1 MFLGYQELSQI
12 SFEFSCLF
20 QRLRRERGIW
30 RRLNHPN
37 IVPLLGTADGSM
49 FNSKHPC
56 MVSMWMPHGTLKSYI
71 RESGTG
77 LAIGDRLQLV
87 IHAKNIVHGDLH
99 PDNVLIDGEYNP
111 RLTDFGLT
119 QVLGSVQDQ
128 MAYLQT
134 TTLQPGAIMWS
145 APELLRDDPGPKL
158 KATVK
163 SDIYSL
169 GSIILFVL
177 SGALPWPTC
186 TGIQQK
192 LKDGQNPQ
200 RPESPAI
207 SDEIWNFIQKC
218 WSPLSPSARPT
229 AQEFSRSY

>member
-1 MFLGYQELSQI
+1 
-12 SFEFSCLF
+12 
-20 QRLRRERGIW
+20 RERGIW
-30 RRLNHPN
+30 RRLDHPN
-37 IVPLLGTADGSM
+37 IVPLLGTANGAM

-71 RESGTG
+71 RESGAR

-87 IHAKNIVHGDLH
+87 SIVRFVEHWLTISQIKGIAAGLEYLHAKNIVHGDLH
-99 PDNVLIDGEYNP
+99 PDNVLIDGEYNA

-119 QVLGSVQDQ
+119 QVLGPAGLSPDR
-128 MAYLQT
+128 LR
-134 TTLQPGAIMWS
+134 PGAIMWA
-145 APELLRDDPGPKL
+145 APELLRDDPDPNP

-169 GSIILFVL
+169 GSVILFVL
-177 SGALPWPTC
+177 SGALPWPTR

-192 LKDGQNPQ
+192 LREGQNPQ
-200 RPESPAI
+200 RPESLAI

-229 AQEFSRSY
+229 AK